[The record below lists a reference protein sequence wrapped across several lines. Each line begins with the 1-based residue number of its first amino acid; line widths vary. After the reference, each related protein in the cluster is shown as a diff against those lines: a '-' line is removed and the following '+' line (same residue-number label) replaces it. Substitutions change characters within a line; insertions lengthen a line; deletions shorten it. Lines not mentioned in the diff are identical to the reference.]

1 MIQKSFNC
9 SGYNCNNPT
18 ANGFGPD
25 VVEVVVAEVVDI
37 DMNGVMMMI
46 VAVVV
51 AAVIVEMNIVV
62 AAVGVMMVVVEV
74 VMESVKTMVVV
85 AEVVGIGSDFDNMT
99 VVENVMAEVAEVVS
113 NLDGYHNS
121 IPFEVNSKF
130 VVVGTNFFGNRIG

>member
-9 SGYNCNNPT
+9 SGYSCNNPT

-62 AAVGVMMVVVEV
+62 AAEVMMVVVEV
-74 VMESVKTMVVV
+74 VMESVKTMVVA
-85 AEVVGIGSDFDNMT
+85 AEVVGIGSDFDNTT
-99 VVENVMAEVAEVVS
+99 VVENVMAEVVS

-130 VVVGTNFFGNRIG
+130 VVVGTNFFGNRMG

>member
-46 VAVVV
+46 VVVV
-51 AAVIVEMNIVV
+51 VVTVEMNIVV
-62 AAVGVMMVVVEV
+62 AAEVMMVVVKV
-74 VMESVKTMVVV
+74 VMESVKTMVVA
-85 AEVVGIGSDFDNMT
+85 AEVVGIGSDFDNTT
-99 VVENVMAEVAEVVS
+99 VVENVVAEVVS
-113 NLDGYHNS
+113 NFDGYHNS
-121 IPFEVNSKF
+121 IPFEVNSKI
-130 VVVGTNFFGNRIG
+130 VVVGTNFFGNRMG